1 MPACGRPGWIRSSV
15 LKADACMRQAGLDPQ
30 QRLAEIQTCKLQLQN
45 TQDETQTLADL
56 RKRLPAFSWKQEL
69 RDFPLFMAIYF
80 GGLLGLYE
88 HFLVPLAEHR
98 PLQMDMAVTPGLLL
112 QCVWVYLILK
122 ALLWLLALLG
132 LYEHFLVPL
141 AEHRPL
147 QMDMAVT
154 PGLLLQCVWVYLI
167 LKALL
172 WLLAGHKPGWTYWS
186 GIIAA
191 FCLYLAGIW
200 LSMKLAQPV
209 LFSVNVWLL
218 TAILA
223 LVTWLLWPGR
233 SCTGHGR
240 PFPRERRK

>member
-1 MPACGRPGWIRSSV
+1 MDNCPSLSYSRFWP
-15 LKADACMRQAGLDPQ
+15 KADACMRQAGLNPQ

-69 RDFPLFMAIYF
+69 RDFPLFMAIYA

-88 HFLVPLAEHR
+88 H
-98 PLQMDMAVTPGLLL
+98 
-112 QCVWVYLILK
+112 I
-122 ALLWLLALLG
+122 
-132 LYEHFLVPL
+132 LVPL

-186 GIIAA
+186 GIIA
-191 FCLYLAGIW
+191 
-200 LSMKLAQPV
+200 QPV

-223 LVTWLLWPGR
+223 LVTWLLWPER